1 MRKEGG
7 YTPAFP
13 ITHEMIRKSE
23 GGGTLPLTK
32 LVENRHPSFH
42 IGHTRGSY
50 DWHDSRKQESGY
62 PNWCRYQCGVWRQD
76 IQGQRRI
83 VGKPQDRGRCHARSM
98 GQGSLSGLEV
108 LPGQEETVAGS
119 GSQSCPLGAG
129 SSGG

>member
-1 MRKEGG
+1 
-7 YTPAFP
+7 
-13 ITHEMIRKSE
+13 MI
-23 GGGTLPLTK
+23 GMTLGDKKVVVLTGAGISA
-32 LVENRHPSFH
+32 E
-42 IGHTRGSY
+42 
-50 DWHDSRKQESGY
+50 
-62 PNWCRYQCGVWRQD
+62 WRQD

-83 VGKPQDRGRCHARSM
+83 VGKPPDRGRCHARSM